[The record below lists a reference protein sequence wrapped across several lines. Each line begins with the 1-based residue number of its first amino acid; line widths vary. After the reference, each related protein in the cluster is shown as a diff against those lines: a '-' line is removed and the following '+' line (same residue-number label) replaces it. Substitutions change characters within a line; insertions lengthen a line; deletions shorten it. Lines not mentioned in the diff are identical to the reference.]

1 MAPAFSGRA
10 RAVDYGIDTAAF
22 AAGFPGSKEVNMER
36 GRRFALPLVALM
48 SASVL
53 ASPPDREALLR
64 RPQYESISISPD
76 GEYFAARM
84 PLEDRTVL
92 AILRASDMAVTA
104 TVDPGSE
111 GFIDDSLWVGPSRLF
126 ASSSKRF
133 GGVAQPYD
141 LGYLYSIDAD
151 GRHRRGFEGTVVDP
165 LAADQDR
172 VLVSECVRVVKQQ
185 CLTRLREVATTGRGK
200 GRDIV
205 DGPVAGAE
213 FLVDRHGSP
222 KLSWAWDLDDRQQVF
237 LRRDDAWI
245 PLNDEDQTHVEVLP
259 LGISH
264 DGRHGFLWTERS
276 QGPDVIER
284 IELAS
289 GARSVIASDPA
300 SSPVS
305 LVWSFDQRDLIGVR
319 YGSAQ
324 PRIRFL
330 DEGHPHVALMREL
343 EAAFPGEVATVTSAT
358 EDGRKAVVRVSG
370 DREPGRYYV
379 LDVAT
384 GDLRLLA
391 RSRPWLQDASLAAMQ
406 PFEMHARDGVGLGGY
421 LTRPSAGEGPHPLV
435 VLPHGGPFGVADRW
449 GFDEEVQMLAA
460 DGYAVLQV
468 NFRGSA
474 GRGREFTEQGY
485 REWGGLMQDDL
496 EDAVAWAR
504 SQDGIDGTRTC
515 IWGASYGAY
524 AALMAVARDSAHY
537 RCAIGMAGP
546 YDLPTLYKW
555 GSTQRSRWGKAWLEK
570 SLGTDMALLVQRS
583 PTHLAKRIDT
593 PVLLVQGGRDRLVS
607 SEHFKS
613 MQGALEKAG
622 KTYEAYSS
630 PGETHGFFADK
641 SRNEY
646 YRRVMD
652 FLSRY
657 LKTKQTSQRNAIP
670 VDARKAVPSPQAVVM
685 SSRRDREEPGSGSA
699 GFR

>member
-1 MAPAFSGRA
+1 
-10 RAVDYGIDTAAF
+10 
-22 AAGFPGSKEVNMER
+22 MER
-36 GRRFALPLVALM
+36 RRLVALPLLALM
-48 SASVL
+48 SVSAL
-53 ASPPDREALLR
+53 AAVPDRETLLR
-64 RPQYESISISPD
+64 RPQYESISISPTGD
-76 GEYFAARM
+76 YLAARM
-84 PLEDRTVL
+84 PLKDRTVL
-92 AILRASDMAVTA
+92 AILRASDLKVTA
-104 TVDPGSE
+104 TVDPGQE
-111 GFIDDSLWVGPSRLF
+111 GFIDSSLWVGPTRLF

-151 GRHRRGFEGTVVDP
+151 GRNRRGFAGAVVDP
-165 LAADQDR
+165 LASDQDR
-172 VLVSECVRVVKQQ
+172 VLVSECVRVVKLQ

-205 DGPVAGAE
+205 DGPVPGAS
-213 FLVDRHGSP
+213 FLVDRHGTP
-222 KLSWAWDLDDRQQVF
+222 RLSWAWDLDDRQQVF
-237 LRRDDAWI
+237 LRKQDAWI
-245 PLNDEDQTHVEVLP
+245 PFNDEDQTQVEVLP

-264 DGRHGFLWTERS
+264 DGRQGFLWSERTE
-276 QGPDVIER
+276 GPDVIER

-289 GARSVIASDPA
+289 GVRSIIASDAA

-319 YGSAQ
+319 YGRAQ
-324 PRIRFL
+324 PRIRFI
-330 DEGHPHVALMREL
+330 DQDHPHVALMREL

-358 EDGRKAVVRVSG
+358 EDGRKAVVLVSG

-391 RSRPWLQDASLAAMQ
+391 RNRPWLHGAQLAAIE
-406 PFEMHARDGVGLGGY
+406 PFETSARDGVHLEGY
-421 LTRPSAGEGPHPLV
+421 LTRPVVGESPFPLV
-435 VLPHGGPFGVADRW
+435 VLPHGGPFGIADRW

-474 GRGREFTEQGY
+474 GRGREFVEQGY

-504 SQDGIDGTRTC
+504 SQNGIDGTRTC

-524 AALMAVARDSAHY
+524 AALMSVVRDSARY

-555 GSTQRSRWGKAWLEK
+555 GSTQRSRRGKAWLEK
-570 SLGTDMALLVQRS
+570 SLGTDMALLVERS

-613 MQGALEKAG
+613 MQAALEKAG
-622 KTYEAYSS
+622 KTYEVYSS

-641 SRNEY
+641 SRDEY
-646 YRRVMD
+646 YRRVMG
-652 FLSRY
+652 FLSRH
-657 LKTKQTSQRNAIP
+657 LKTKQTSQRNAVP
-670 VDARKAVPSPQAVVM
+670 VDARKAVASPQAGVM
-685 SSRRDREEPGSGSA
+685 SSKRDREEPGSGSA